1 MLDTPT
7 NQVPDFLVCHKCGK
21 AILSV
26 NPQRKYW
33 LIRKDGE
40 FNVVRCPE
48 HLTEWA
54 LRKAGIARTRKNMK
68 WLETSKILAREEE
81 QLFVI

>member
-7 NQVPDFLVCHKCGK
+7 NQVPEFLVCHKCGK

-33 LIRKDGE
+33 LIRKDTE
-40 FNVVRCPE
+40 YNVVRCPE
-48 HLTEWA
+48 DLTEWA
-54 LRKAGIARTRKNMK
+54 LRKAGIARTRKNME
-68 WLETSKILAREEE
+68 WIRTSKILAREEE